1 MIQKKEK
8 VLLLR
13 LTEIFKIYGS
23 GIVTG
28 RNQLTLK
35 NSRKEIHETVKMLA
49 DGNVDDE
56 KARAIFQLGDDTR
69 DWQVSS
75 ARKDLK
81 DFGYNNE
88 NIVPVLVRPFY
99 HLFTYYT
106 GKTRGFHCMPRPDVM
121 SHMLKDNMC
130 LITTKEIKDSGFSHA
145 FISQTL
151 VETRAITK
159 NSHIFPLFL
168 YGKNKHGSI
177 TKQSNLKLTGTNKTG
192 TGAGTLTDAENLFFF
207 IYGVLYSNT
216 YRHMFENVFK
226 IGFPPVPFTGDQDI
240 FQEMSRLGKQL
251 ADIHLMN
258 YRHYTHYTQTFNGIF
273 KKYCGW
279 GKNSGSD
286 SEDINIDVNSTI
298 GYRFKIPRKVWEYQ
312 LGGHQIIKKTL
323 YLKRGEWTKLSRIS
337 EKEVMEFLKIIQA
350 VELTIEIQEKIDN
363 TFKKMIGA

>member
-1 MIQKKEK
+1 MIQNKEK

-28 RNQLTLK
+28 RNHLTLK

-75 ARKDLK
+75 ARKDLM
-81 DFGYNNE
+81 DFGYNHE

-130 LITTKEIKDSGFSHA
+130 LITSKEIKDSGFSHA

-168 YGKNKHGSI
+168 YGKNKYGSI
-177 TKQSNLKLTGTNKTG
+177 TKQSNLKLIGANKTG
-192 TGAGTLTDAENLFFF
+192 TGTSTLKDAEDFFFF
-207 IYGVLYSNT
+207 IYGVLFSNT
-216 YRHMFENVFK
+216 YRKMFENIFK
-226 IGFPPVPFTGDQDI
+226 IGFPPVPFTGDQEI

-258 YRHYTHYTQTFNGIF
+258 STQTFNGIF

-279 GKNSGSD
+279 GNNTDSD
-286 SEDINIDVNSTI
+286 IEEIYVDVNSTG
-298 GYRFKIPRKVWEYQ
+298 GYLFKIPRRVWEYQ
-312 LGGHQIIKKTL
+312 LGGHQIVKKTL

-337 EKEVMEFLKIIQA
+337 EKEVIEFLKIIQA
-350 VELTIEIQEKIDN
+350 VELTIEIQDKIDN